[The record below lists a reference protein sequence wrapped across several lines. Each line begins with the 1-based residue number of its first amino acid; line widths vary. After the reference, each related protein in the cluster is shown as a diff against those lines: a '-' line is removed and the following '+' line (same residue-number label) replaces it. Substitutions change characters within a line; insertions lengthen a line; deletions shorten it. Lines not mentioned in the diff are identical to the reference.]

1 MIVYQEYSDDLI
13 ERKHACHKGVGT
25 DESDFTQVPVPAGS
39 TVCDCAR
46 DGPVKIFTRAPKK
59 LHSG

>member
-25 DESDFTQVPVPAGS
+25 DESDFTQVPVPAV
-39 TVCDCAR
+39 TALEKYRLRLC
-46 DGPVKIFTRAPKK
+46 P
-59 LHSG
+59 